1 MRADTQGALL
11 QLFFFKNI
19 QNRKSSCAGDW
30 IPSKGAE
37 EFHPVVERIGDL
49 RCRNHC
55 RQRKRVADRFT
66 KDDDI
71 RNHSLRFESPEMR
84 SQTTEPDLHFVGDTH
99 RAGAAHVMVNL
110 REITRRTNNLATD
123 TWQRFRNRSEE

>member
-11 QLFFFKNI
+11 QIFFFKNI

-55 RQRKRVADRFT
+55 RHRKRVADRFT
-66 KDDDI
+66 KDDEI
-71 RNHSLRFESPEMR
+71 PNHSSRFESQEMLAR
-84 SQTTEPDLHFVGDTH
+84 TPKPDLPIAIATH
-99 RAGAAHVMVNL
+99 RA
-110 REITRRTNNLATD
+110 T
-123 TWQRFRNRSEE
+123 